1 MYEVL
6 WRPDNVRCAEVQD
19 EDNLYKKLYEVFDER
34 ESHLPSRE
42 ELHSFIQNR
51 WVGIYCVEEEIK
63 GFHLFKVEKGQYYG
77 YQIWNDVGPEGY
89 FSLTTLTDK
98 LYAEYMEKNKAEYN
112 QENIKSKPSYSWVNV
127 KNKKSMRLVKF
138 WGQKFDGLYDFV
150 YEKL

>member
-1 MYEVL
+1 M
-6 WRPDNVRCAEVQD
+6 
-19 EDNLYKKLYEVFDER
+19 
-34 ESHLPSRE
+34 
-42 ELHSFIQNR
+42 
-51 WVGIYCVEEEIK
+51 
-63 GFHLFKVEKGQYYG
+63 EKGQYYG